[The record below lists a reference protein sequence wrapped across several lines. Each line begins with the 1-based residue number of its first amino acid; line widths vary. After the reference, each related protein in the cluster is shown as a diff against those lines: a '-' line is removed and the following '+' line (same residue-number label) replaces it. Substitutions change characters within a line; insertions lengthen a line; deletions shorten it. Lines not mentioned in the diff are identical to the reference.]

1 MTGETHFLDRLFY
14 PRSVAV
20 VGAGDNPLLVNG
32 RSLMF
37 MLRHGSRTRILPV
50 NPNRDMVQGVPCF
63 RRIADLPEVPDVA
76 VIVVGKRLVP
86 EAIEELGKRGC
97 PFAIVNTS
105 GYAETGPEG
114 RREQEDLVAAARR
127 WGMRLL
133 GPNCLGIVNLVSP
146 VILSWCATLE
156 REPRELIRGDVAMIS
171 QSGAMLGSIWDKAM
185 ALGLGYSHLL
195 SSGNEADLGTADFL
209 EYFARDEHT
218 RVITGFMEGLRDPER
233 FLRAA
238 DLAHE
243 RGKAVVLYK
252 VGRTAA
258 AARTAASHTGSLTG
272 SDETFD
278 ALCRA
283 HGIIRVDSLEAMNTT
298 ALALRAQ
305 PPARGGRLGIFCC
318 SGGAAGLIADQMRNK
333 GLVVALVGPAF
344 ERDMTEI
351 THFTPPHNPLD
362 IIKGPLQSFDI
373 IAKAMERFVREE
385 AFDQVIIL
393 MTTMYL
399 QKIAPGLMLEGLRG
413 RPDKP
418 VLCCWLGDKTVAL
431 PSREMREGGIVT
443 YHDVDSCLDAARA
456 LMLLGRHRLRLE
468 KGLKYRKP
476 PAGARKRALAVM
488 DRCGGRLDEVSSK
501 EILALY
507 GIPVPRGRLVST
519 PAEARKTAREL
530 GFPVVLKGISPD
542 VLHKTEAGAVAVGV
556 KNDRELAAAFSR
568 VSRAVTSKAGKGALR
583 GVLVEEMLPEPVAEV
598 ILGSSFDEPCFQ
610 KILFG
615 LGGIWVEAMK
625 DVSVRMAPLTTED
638 AKEMLGDIRGRKI
651 LEGFRGKPPADR
663 KALLSALLALSALV
677 HDLRDCVG
685 EIDIN
690 PLLVYPEGAAAA
702 DALITLRR
710 ESERKQ
716 RGSSAR

>member
-1 MTGETHFLDRLFY
+1 MERKTHFLDRLFY

-37 MLRHGSRTRILPV
+37 MLRHGSKTRILPV
-50 NPNRDMVQGVPCF
+50 NPNRDVVQGVTCF

-76 VIVVGKRLVP
+76 VIVVGKKLVP
-86 EAIEELGKRGC
+86 ESIDELGKMGC

-114 RREQEDLVAAARR
+114 RREQEELVAAARR
-127 WGMRLL
+127 YGMRLL
-133 GPNCLGIVNLVSP
+133 GPNCLGIVNLISP

-233 FLRAA
+233 FLRAV

-243 RGKAVVLYK
+243 QGKAVVLYK

-298 ALALRAQ
+298 ALALRSQ

-333 GLVVALVGPAF
+333 GLTVAPVGPAF

-351 THFTPPHNPLD
+351 THFAPPHNPLD

-373 IAKAMERFVREE
+373 IARAMERFVREE

-413 RPDKP
+413 RPEKP
-418 VLCCWLGDKTVAL
+418 VLCCWLGDKTVAP

-443 YHDVDSCLDAARA
+443 YNDVDSCLDAARA
-456 LMLLGRHRLRLE
+456 LMLLGRHRQRLE
-468 KGLKYRKP
+468 KGLKYRKA

-488 DRCGGRLDEVSSK
+488 ESCGGRLDEVSSK

-507 GIPVPRGRLVST
+507 GIPVPRGRLVAS
-519 PAEARKTAREL
+519 PAEARKTAREI
-530 GFPVVLKGISPD
+530 GYPVVLKGISPD
-542 VLHKTEAGAVAVGV
+542 VLHKTEAGAVAIGIRNV
-556 KNDRELAAAFSR
+556 RELSAAFDR
-568 VSRAVTSKAGKGALR
+568 VSRAVTSRAGKGSLR
-583 GVLVEEMLPEPVAEV
+583 GVLVEKMLPEPVAEV
-598 ILGSSFDEPCFQ
+598 ILGSSFDEPSFQ

-625 DVSVRMAPLTTED
+625 DVSVRMAPLTTDD
-638 AKEMLGDIRGRKI
+638 AGEMIGEIRGRKL

-663 KALLSALLALSALV
+663 KAIISALLSLSALV
-677 HDLRDCVG
+677 DDLSESIG
-685 EIDIN
+685 EIDVN
-690 PLLVYPEGAAAA
+690 PLLVYPEGACAA
-702 DALITLRR
+702 DALITLRP
-710 ESERKQ
+710 EFEMKQ